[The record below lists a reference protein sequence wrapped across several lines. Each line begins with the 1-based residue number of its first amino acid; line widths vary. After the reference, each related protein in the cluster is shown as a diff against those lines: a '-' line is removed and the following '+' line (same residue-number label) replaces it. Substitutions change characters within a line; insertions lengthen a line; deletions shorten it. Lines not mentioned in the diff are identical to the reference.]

1 MEVMVAQAEA
11 RLCLRHLVRVFGP
24 TLKLCRNAPGADLGQ
39 ENSAFDPCVRAFNC
53 VRLRLRK
60 FN

>member
-1 MEVMVAQAEA
+1 MDVHAIRVKRGALSGIDA
-11 RLCLRHLVRVFGP
+11 LRSPSR
-24 TLKLCRNAPGADLGQ
+24 RYMWGQ

-60 FN
+60 FNLRALVP